1 MDTVEERDTVSE
13 TTYSIWITLA
23 IFQHNCFITIY
34 IQVLAF
40 ETGSS
45 NNYNFNV
52 NVNGDDL
59 SEEDHNQHI
68 SNLQQGF
75 DSSQNSGGSLG
86 KLT

>member
-1 MDTVEERDTVSE
+1 M
-13 TTYSIWITLA
+13 
-23 IFQHNCFITIY
+23 
-34 IQVLAF
+34 LAF

-45 NNYNFNV
+45 NNYNYNV

-68 SNLQQGF
+68 TNLQQGF